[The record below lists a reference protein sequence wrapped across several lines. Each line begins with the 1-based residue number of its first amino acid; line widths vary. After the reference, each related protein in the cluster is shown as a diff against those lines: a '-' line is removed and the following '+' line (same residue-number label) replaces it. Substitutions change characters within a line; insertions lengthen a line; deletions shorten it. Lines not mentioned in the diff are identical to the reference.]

1 MYQGHLATSAVDYDR
16 RIPLSDRS
24 AKVSTPPYPG
34 SLPENNPFS
43 TVDGQ
48 SPPPIK
54 YVWPKRIAV
63 ILAGLAL
70 VGGIGFGVKTLLH
83 KDDTAATS
91 QETVQ
96 SASPAPGGSQA
107 PTAPGGSQAPAALT
121 APMKLSLAV
130 TDSAGALNSEQ
141 TAEVKSAVKGLQTA
155 RDVRMWVVYVDAFDG
170 PPLEWADKTRSLTK
184 MGDGDAILA
193 IATKQ
198 RKYSFLVSPAA
209 ANGSEQAVNDLR
221 RNKIEPL
228 LRDSDFAGAAVAAA
242 TGLQALG

>member
-1 MYQGHLATSAVDYDR
+1 M
-16 RIPLSDRS
+16 
-24 AKVSTPPYPG
+24 STPPYPG
-34 SLPENNPFS
+34 SIPESSPFS

-48 SPPPIK
+48 SMGTRPPIK

-63 ILAGLAL
+63 VAAGLAL

-96 SASPAPGGSQA
+96 SAAPAPSQA
-107 PTAPGGSQAPAALT
+107 PTAPGGSQAPAAPDGSQAPA
-121 APMKLSLAV
+121 APMKLSQAV
-130 TDSAGALNSEQ
+130 TDSAGTLNSEQ
-141 TAEVKSAVKGLQTA
+141 TAEVKSAVKSLQTA

-170 PPLEWADKTRSLTK
+170 PPVEWARTTRSLTK
-184 MGDGDAILA
+184 MGDRDAVLA

-198 RKYSFLVSPAA
+198 RKYAFLVAPAA

-221 RNKIEPL
+221 RNTIEPR